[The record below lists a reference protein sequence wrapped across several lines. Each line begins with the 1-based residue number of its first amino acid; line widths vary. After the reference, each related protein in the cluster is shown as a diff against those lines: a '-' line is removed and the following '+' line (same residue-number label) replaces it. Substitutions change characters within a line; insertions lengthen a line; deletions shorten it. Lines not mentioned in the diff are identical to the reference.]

1 VAARQYDQGV
11 TPAVATAG
19 QTVVEVHK
27 SQNND
32 TLWYHV
38 GTIQGNQINW
48 GPSRQ
53 YDHGVTPAVV
63 IAGQIVIEIHQ
74 SENNDTLWYH
84 VGTIQGNQIN
94 WSESSSI
101 RPWRNPAR
109 RNRWSNRH

>member
-53 YDHGVTPAVV
+53 YDHGVTPPVV

-74 SENNDTLWYH
+74 SENNDTLWPDRAGLAKTKRSYQAQAEFCDL
-84 VGTIQGNQIN
+84 GPC
-94 WSESSSI
+94 
-101 RPWRNPAR
+101 R
-109 RNRWSNRH
+109 